1 MFQTVGHH
9 AIDLYAEAM
18 DLPLFRQDITGT
30 SVVKDKDYQPTRGDE
45 VEDLYELL
53 KRIQVSHLCFVHP
66 VLTFY
71 QLSVV
76 IWTQSFLCLPALN
89 GKDSYVYICN
99 V

>member
-45 VEDLYELL
+45 VEDLYKLL
-53 KRIQVSHLCFVHP
+53 KRIQVSHL
-66 VLTFY
+66 
-71 QLSVV
+71 
-76 IWTQSFLCLPALN
+76 FLFIQC
-89 GKDSYVYICN
+89 
-99 V
+99 